1 PKLGPERRSSIA
13 FSSPILRANQCIRS
27 FSDLFSLQ
35 RFPSF
40 RRSRS
45 ALSPRIRRL
54 AEEEKE
60 TLKTLRVLT
69 SLKGA
74 FFPYGLPSLRFFID
88 EGALTRFYSNN
99 VSSIN
104 DVSSASFACAVLPRK
119 STKGGSKVIAHRL
132 AKGRARIAVYNVAV
146 ASQMD
151 AGDTGSCHGDPKSP

>member
-1 PKLGPERRSSIA
+1 
-13 FSSPILRANQCIRS
+13 ANQCIRS

-69 SLKGA
+69 SLQGA
-74 FFPYGLPSLRFFID
+74 FFPSGLPSLRFFID
-88 EGALTRFYSNN
+88 EGNDDLTNESMHL
-99 VSSIN
+99 
-104 DVSSASFACAVLPRK
+104 LPKRTYQPSHVKCKTTHGYLARK

-132 AKGRARIAVYNVAV
+132 AKGRARIAV
-146 ASQMD
+146 
-151 AGDTGSCHGDPKSP
+151 